1 MRFRRSL
8 LALVCWTSLAG
19 GLTASA
25 QAATPADLA
34 LINRLTFGISTSEV
48 ERFDAMGRDA
58 WLAHQLHPDLHGD
71 LPPAVQAEIDAL
83 PISQKSLAE
92 IVFDSQAEIKEK
104 NQIADPA
111 LKKAA
116 QKAIQDRLNDLDRQA
131 QMRSLLRDIYSKDQL
146 NAQMTWFWTNYFNI
160 FAQKRDI
167 RQMTGAY
174 EDEAIRPHAL
184 GHFRDLLEATLRH
197 PAMLRYLDNDQNAS
211 GHINENYAREIMELH
226 SLGVGSG
233 YTQKDVQELARILTG
248 VGVSTNPSPPN
259 LPPALRDAY
268 VRQGLFEFN
277 PARHDFGDK
286 VFLGYNIRGSGF
298 AEVEAVV
305 DLLSRNP
312 ATARHVSQRLALYFL
327 ADAPSPDL
335 VDHMSRTFLATDGDM
350 AQVLKVLIE
359 SDAFRR
365 SLGHKYKDPVHFV
378 VSALRAA
385 YDKRVIVN
393 TAPAQNWINR
403 MGEGLYGHD
412 TPDGYPLEASAW
424 NSSGQIA
431 LSFEIARQI
440 GGGPNGLFRPAPPPP
455 PPPSPFTIPPVTPSG
470 GAGQATA
477 ATSSQT
483 APAAPPPPPP
493 QPADLPGFPVLANR
507 LYFLTLEP
515 LLLPETRAALDQAV
529 SQQDWNAIYLS
540 SPDFRFR

>member
-197 PAMLRYLDNDQNAS
+197 PAMLRYLDNDQNAN

-477 ATSSQT
+477 ATSSQS
-483 APAAPPPPPP
+483 APAAPPPSPP

>member
-1 MRFRRSL
+1 MRFKRSL
-8 LALVCWTSLAG
+8 LAFVCLTSLAG

-48 ERFDAMGRDA
+48 ERFDAMGREA

-248 VGVSTNPSPPN
+248 VGVSTNPGPPN
-259 LPPALRDAY
+259 LPPALRDSY
-268 VRQGLFEFN
+268 FRQGLFEFN

-286 VFLGYNIRGSGF
+286 VFLGYKIRGSGF

-327 ADAPSPDL
+327 AAPPSQGL

-359 SDAFRR
+359 SDEFRQ

-385 YDKRVIVN
+385 YDKRVIIN

-424 NSSGQIA
+424 NSSGQVA

-440 GGGPNGLFRPAPPPP
+440 GGGSNGLFRPAPPPL
-455 PPPSPFTIPPVTPSG
+455 PPPSPFTIPPATPSG

-483 APAAPPPPPP
+483 APAAPPPP

>member
-197 PAMLRYLDNDQNAS
+197 PAMLRYLDNDQNAN